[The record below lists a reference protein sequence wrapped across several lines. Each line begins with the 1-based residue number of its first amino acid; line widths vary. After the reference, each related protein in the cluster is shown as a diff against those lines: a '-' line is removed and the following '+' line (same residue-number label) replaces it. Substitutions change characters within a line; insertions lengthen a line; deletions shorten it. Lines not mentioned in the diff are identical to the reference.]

1 MADSPTRNTRWPL
14 YRGARAT
21 LAPRQSH
28 VAALMRARR
37 AVRDALA
44 KDDADALRAARA
56 DVNNAKLAL
65 GERGPTWWTDGEDLN
80 RHLARNTSYADWYAA
95 LEENTPPDD

>member
-1 MADSPTRNTRWPL
+1 MDAFLFRFWR
-14 YRGARAT
+14 RANPN
-21 LAPRQSH
+21 LSEQDRQTH